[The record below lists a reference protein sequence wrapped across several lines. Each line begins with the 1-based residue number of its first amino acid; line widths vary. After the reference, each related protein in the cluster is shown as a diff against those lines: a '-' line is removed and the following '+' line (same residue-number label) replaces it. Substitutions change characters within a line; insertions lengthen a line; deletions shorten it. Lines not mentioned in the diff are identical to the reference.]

1 MRQNIYH
8 KCLISI
14 LHTILKHPTITL
26 VSDGRWH
33 KIPSTCLR
41 RRPESC
47 GAGESCELQCDI
59 PKIAEILEPGGG
71 YSKRGVVAQCFLI
84 FVGGPKMFFPLKWD
98 KQVHHEMVAVAKVW
112 APFTSQSDQPDP
124 ARRKLSWMS
133 QPTRP
138 ALQHGPRRSEWPSE
152 WPSERPVVAAKL
164 EILMRYFL
172 EIGLDYGMVLTS
184 IR

>member
-1 MRQNIYH
+1 MFSLIPLTYPEKWMRQNIYH
-8 KCLISI
+8 KCLIST
-14 LHTILKHPTITL
+14 LHTILKHPTIIAL

-84 FVGGPKMFFPLKWD
+84 FLGVPRCFFVVFPEMGQTSSPRNGCCRKGLGPIY
-98 KQVHHEMVAVAKVW
+98 
-112 APFTSQSDQPDP
+112 FTI
-124 ARRKLSWMS
+124 
-133 QPTRP
+133 
-138 ALQHGPRRSEWPSE
+138 RS
-152 WPSERPVVAAKL
+152 
-164 EILMRYFL
+164 
-172 EIGLDYGMVLTS
+172 T
-184 IR
+184 

>member
-1 MRQNIYH
+1 
-8 KCLISI
+8 
-14 LHTILKHPTITL
+14 
-26 VSDGRWH
+26 
-33 KIPSTCLR
+33 
-41 RRPESC
+41 
-47 GAGESCELQCDI
+47 
-59 PKIAEILEPGGG
+59 
-71 YSKRGVVAQCFLI
+71 
-84 FVGGPKMFFPLKWD
+84 
-98 KQVHHEMVAVAKVW
+98 MVAVAKVW

-124 ARRKLSWMS
+124 ARRKLSWRS

-164 EILMRYFL
+164 EILMRYYL